1 MKPVI
6 ALQGIEKSYGSGD
19 ARRQIL
25 FGLDLTIHEGEFV
38 AIMGP
43 SGCGK
48 STLLNIIGCLDS
60 PDQGEYFLA
69 GQDVAR
75 LSADALADIREKFLG
90 FVFQGFNLL
99 PRMNLRDNIALPL
112 RYAGWTNTRRH
123 ARAETLLNAV
133 GLAGA
138 GDKRPSQ
145 LSGGQQQRVAIARA
159 LANEPTVVLADE
171 PTGNLDTATSLE
183 VMAMFRQLHQQG
195 RTLVL
200 ITHEPDI
207 AAYASRLIR
216 LKDGRVVS
224 DHLQEPL

>member
-75 LSADALADIREKFLG
+75 LSADALADIRGKFLG

-112 RYAGWTNTRRH
+112 RYAGWTNTRRY

-224 DHLQEPL
+224 DYLQEPL

>member
-6 ALQGIEKSYGSGD
+6 ALQQIEKSYGVGD

-60 PDQGEYFLA
+60 PDQGTYHLA
-69 GQDVAR
+69 GQDVSS
-75 LSADALADIREKFLG
+75 LSADALANIRGKFLG

-112 RYAGWTNTRRH
+112 RYASWPSAQRQ
-123 ARAETLLNAV
+123 ARAESLLSAV

-159 LANEPTVVLADE
+159 LANEPAVILADE

-207 AAYASRLIR
+207 AAYASRLVR
-216 LKDGRVVS
+216 LKDGCVVS
-224 DHLQEPL
+224 DTLQEPA